1 MTALATYSPEY
12 RPHPY
17 PAFSGADFATLK
29 MPQSAPAN
37 DVVALS
43 DDEIDAVNGAFG
55 PLAIYAARIGGGAV
69 VGAVAGGVASAIQG
83 DFSWRAVGAGA
94 AAGAIGGA
102 FGGWL
107 KVNNL

>member
-1 MTALATYSPEY
+1 MTALVAYSPEY
-12 RPHPY
+12 RPQAF
-17 PAFSGADFATLK
+17 PALRGAELTALQ
-29 MPQSAPAN
+29 MPAN
-37 DVVALS
+37 DVVELR

-55 PLAIYAARIGGGAV
+55 PLAIYAARIGGGAI
-69 VGAVAGGVASAIQG
+69 VGGIAGGVASAING

-107 KVNNL
+107 KVKGL

>member
-1 MTALATYSPEY
+1 MTAMVAYSPDY
-12 RPHPY
+12 RPQAF
-17 PAFSGADFATLK
+17 PAMNGTELAALR
-29 MPQSAPAN
+29 MPGN
-37 DVVALS
+37 DVVELR

-55 PLAIYAARIGGGAV
+55 PLAIYAARIGGGAI
-69 VGAVAGGVASAIQG
+69 VGGIAGGVASAING